1 MTGGVSA
8 SHRDREL
15 FNAERLLLCLMTDK
29 RVIGLVKES
38 GIVPDVLYVQ
48 NYIRGWLRFCL
59 NYMRAAR
66 AQKGNDI
73 LNRCSPEN
81 VGEISNILISDKNI
95 KDKYELPKN
104 LWRLSLYQKK
114 NVLKKRRLVPGMK
127 KN

>member
-38 GIVPDVLYVQ
+38 GIVPDDFIRSELHKRLASILFELYES
-48 NYIRGWLRFCL
+48 GEG
-59 NYMRAAR
+59 AE
-66 AQKGNDI
+66 GNDI

-95 KDKYELPKN
+95 KDK
-104 LWRLSLYQKK
+104 
-114 NVLKKRRLVPGMK
+114 
-127 KN
+127 